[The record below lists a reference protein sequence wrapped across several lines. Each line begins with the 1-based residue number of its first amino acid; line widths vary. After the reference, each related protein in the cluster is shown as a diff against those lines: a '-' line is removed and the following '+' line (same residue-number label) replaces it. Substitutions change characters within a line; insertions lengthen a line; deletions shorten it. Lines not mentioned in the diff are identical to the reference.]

1 VSGFANDFTAE
12 PKGGNDLTDH
22 KVIAGLRGVTKSFGG
37 TVAVD
42 DVSID
47 LRSGEVL
54 ALLGENGA
62 GKSTCVK
69 LLAGVYQPDRGHAFA
84 EGYPLDLHS
93 PLEAHRHGIAVM
105 HQHPALFD
113 HLSVA
118 ENIFIGNARKHPWGW
133 LDHSG
138 MKREASRLLEVV
150 GLSIHP
156 DEPLGRLRT
165 SERQLVEIAK
175 ALAVAAR
182 VLIMDEPTAALSQ
195 REVNRLFDVV
205 DSLRKRQVAMMFV
218 SHRMDEIY
226 RIADRIAVLR
236 DGRLVAVSQVDEMPR
251 SLAVQLMVGR
261 PLSDM
266 YPTLDSEF
274 GKTVLTVDRLT
285 RSGAFSEV
293 SFTLSAGEILGFG
306 GLVGSGRTEIARV
319 LFGVDRPTSGT
330 IRIGDTPVLLGSPA
344 DAMKAGIAYVS
355 EDRIGQSLIMDF
367 GIVANA
373 SLPVIDQATHLGL
386 VQSQRELDLVKP
398 HLDRLRL
405 RFRSYDQPVSTLS
418 GGNQQKVVLS
428 KWLAMTPR
436 VMIFD
441 EPTQG
446 VDVQTKAEVHAMIAD
461 LARHGIAII
470 LISSELP
477 ELVSMC
483 HRILVLKEGWVTG
496 AFDRSEASQEKI
508 MHAATG
514 SNDGRAKLPVG
525 RGSARA
531 AAQTEFRPT
540 RASLHPEPRG
550 VAEPLHQ
557 GSKGKSLRLPAL
569 FRKLFARRELGLII
583 AMAAVVIPVSA
594 INPRMLS
601 GSNLIAL
608 SMDAALLSIVA
619 AAQMLVIIT
628 RNIDLSVASVIGLA
642 AYISADTLRAHP
654 GLNILLAVGVACS
667 VGLGCG
673 IINGLVVSLGR
684 VPAIV
689 VTLGTLALYRGLDSL
704 VAHGKQIS
712 ADQVPTAWLDLT
724 TGSFVGIPGV
734 AVIAAAV
741 LLMLALVLRY
751 LSVGRELF
759 AIGSNPAGARLIGV
773 RVQRRVLAAFACAG
787 LLAGLDGALWA
798 SRYATIDARVAS
810 GFELTV
816 IAAVVVG
823 GVGIRGGSG
832 TILGI
837 VLGGVTL
844 LIIRNGLTLV
854 RVDPLWL
861 QGLYGLVILGAITI
875 DALVARRSLRKT
887 AETEKH

>member
-1 VSGFANDFTAE
+1 MSGFQNDFTAE
-12 PKGGNDLTDH
+12 PGNANDFSDPEVT
-22 KVIAGLRGVTKSFGG
+22 AGLRHVSKSFGG

-42 DVSID
+42 DVSFG
-47 LRSGEVL
+47 LRAGEVL

-69 LLAGVYQPDRGHAFA
+69 LLAGVYRPDRGHTFL
-84 EGYPLDLHS
+84 GGSPVDLHS
-93 PLEAHRHGIAVM
+93 PLEAHRRGIAVM
-105 HQHPALFD
+105 HQHPGLFD

-118 ENIFIGNARKHPWGW
+118 ENIFMGNARKNRFGW

-138 MKREASRLLEVV
+138 MRREAAGLLEVV
-150 GLSIHP
+150 GLSIDP
-156 DEPLGRLRT
+156 DESLGRLRT

-175 ALAVAAR
+175 AISVAAR

-205 DSLRKRQVAMMFV
+205 SALRKRRVAMMFV

-236 DGRLVAVSQVDEMPR
+236 DGRLVAVTRVDQMPR
-251 SLAVQLMVGR
+251 NRAVQLMVGR
-261 PLSDM
+261 PLSEM
-266 YPTLDSEF
+266 YPPLSSEF
-274 GKTVLTVDRLT
+274 GAPILKVDGLT
-285 RSGAFSEV
+285 RSGVFSEV
-293 SFTLSAGEILGFG
+293 SFTLRAGEILGFG

-319 LFGVDRPTSGT
+319 LFGVDRPSKGT
-330 IRIGDTPVLLGSPA
+330 VTIANAAVSFRSPS
-344 DAMKAGIAYVS
+344 DAVKAGIAYVS

-367 GIVANA
+367 GILTNA

-386 VQSQRELDLVKP
+386 VQNRRELDLVKP

-405 RFRSYDQPVSTLS
+405 RFRRYDQPVSTLS

-436 VMIFD
+436 VILFD

-461 LARHGIAII
+461 LARQGIAIV

-483 HRILVLKEGWVTG
+483 HRILVLKEGRVTG
-496 AFDRSEASQEKI
+496 EFDRSEASQEKI

-514 SNDGRAKLPVG
+514 VTLDQKPFEEAQVDE
-525 RGSARA
+525 AR
-531 AAQTEFRPT
+531 RP
-540 RASLHPEPRG
+540 RLFALLR
-550 VAEPLHQ
+550 
-557 GSKGKSLRLPAL
+557 KSL
-569 FRKLFARRELGLII
+569 ARREAGLII
-583 AMAAVVIPVSA
+583 AMAAVVMPVSA

-601 GSNLIAL
+601 GSNLIAIA
-608 SMDAALLSIVA
+608 MDAALLSIVA
-619 AAQMLVIIT
+619 AGQMLVLIT

-642 AYISADTLRAHP
+642 AYISASTLRAHP
-654 GLNILLAVGVACS
+654 GLNILLAVALACA

-673 IINGLVVSLGR
+673 IVNGLVVTFGR

-704 VAHGKQIS
+704 AAHGTQIS
-712 ADQVPTAWLDLT
+712 ADQVPAGWLDLT
-724 TGSFVGIPGV
+724 AGSFAGVPGV
-734 AVIAAAV
+734 AMIAAAV
-741 LLMLALVLRY
+741 LLILGFVLRY

-759 AIGSNPAGARLIGV
+759 AIGSNPDSARLIGV
-773 RVQRRVLAAFACAG
+773 RVQRRVIAAFACAG
-787 LLAGLDGALWA
+787 LLAGFDGALWA

-816 IAAVVVG
+816 IASVVVG

-837 VLGGVTL
+837 ALGGLTL
-844 LIIRNGLTLV
+844 LVIRNGLTLV

-861 QGLYGLVILGAITI
+861 QGVYGLVILGAITI
-875 DALVARRSLRKT
+875 DAIIARRGRRTFRGL
-887 AETEKH
+887 

>member
-1 VSGFANDFTAE
+1 MCDLPGEFTSQSSGEKNVNAHE
-12 PKGGNDLTDH
+12 
-22 KVIAGLRGVTKSFGG
+22 VIAGLRGVSKSFGG
-37 TVAVD
+37 AVAVD
-42 DVSID
+42 DVSFE

-69 LLAGVYQPDRGHAFA
+69 LLAGVYRPDRGHTFM
-84 EGYPLDLHS
+84 EGNPLDLRS
-93 PLEAHRHGIAVM
+93 PLEAHQHGIAVM
-105 HQHPALFD
+105 HQHPGLFD
-113 HLSVA
+113 QLSVA
-118 ENIFIGNARKHPWGW
+118 ENIFIGHARRNRWGC
-133 LDHSG
+133 LDHAG
-138 MKREASRLLEVV
+138 MNNEASRLLEMV
-150 GLSIHP
+150 GLFVEP
-156 DEPLGRLRT
+156 EEPLGRLRT

-175 ALAVAAR
+175 ALAVDAR

-205 DSLRKRQVAMMFV
+205 DQLRKRRVAMMFV

-226 RIADRIAVLR
+226 RIADRVAVLR
-236 DGRLVAVSQVDEMPR
+236 DGRLVTITSVDQMPR
-251 SLAVQLMVGR
+251 DRAVQLMVGR

-266 YPTLDSEF
+266 YPVLNADF
-274 GKTVLTVDRLT
+274 GKIVLEVDGLK
-285 RSGAFSEV
+285 RSGVFEEV
-293 SFTLSAGEILGFG
+293 SFTVRAGEILGFG

-319 LFGVDRPTSGT
+319 LFGVDQPTSGT
-330 IRIGDTPVLLGSPA
+330 VRVTGQRVLLRSPA

-355 EDRIGQSLIMDF
+355 EDRIGQSLVMDF
-367 GIVANA
+367 GILTNA

-405 RFRSYDQPVSTLS
+405 RFRSFDQPVSTLS

-428 KWLAMTPR
+428 KWLATTPR
-436 VMIFD
+436 AIIFD

-446 VDVQTKAEVHAMIAD
+446 VDVQTKAEVHAMIAA
-461 LARHGIAII
+461 LAGHGMAII

-483 HRILVLKEGWVTG
+483 HRILVLREGQVTADFTREQG
-496 AFDRSEASQEKI
+496 SQEKI
-508 MHAATG
+508 MYAATG
-514 SNDGRAKLPVG
+514 AIAVQKS
-525 RGSARA
+525 SE
-531 AAQTEFRPT
+531 QT
-540 RASLHPEPRG
+540 AGEPRSLQDPVECADQTDAG
-550 VAEPLHQ
+550 AFAAPRRFVGQAFL
-557 GSKGKSLRLPAL
+557 SKA
-569 FRKLFARRELGLII
+569 FARRELGLII

-601 GSNLIAL
+601 SSNLIAL

-654 GLNILLAVGVACS
+654 GLNVMFALLLACA

-673 IINGLVVSLGR
+673 TINGLVVTIGR

-689 VTLGTLALYRGLDSL
+689 VTLGTLALYRGFDSL
-704 VAHGKQIS
+704 LAHGKQIS

-724 TGSFVGIPGV
+724 TRSFAGIPGV
-734 AVIAAAV
+734 AIIALGV
-741 LLMLALVLRY
+741 LLVLAFVLRY
-751 LSVGRELF
+751 LPVCRELF
-759 AIGSNPAGARLIGV
+759 AIGSNPDGARLIGV
-773 RVQRRVLAAFACAG
+773 RVQRRVLGAFAFGG
-787 LLAGLDGALWA
+787 LLAGFDGALWA

-832 TILGI
+832 TIVGI
-837 VLGGVTL
+837 ALGGLTL
-844 LIIRNGLTLV
+844 LVIRNGLTLV

-861 QGLYGLVILGAITI
+861 QGVYGLVILAAITI
-875 DALVARRSLRKT
+875 DALVAQTSRRKATDAAKR
-887 AETEKH
+887 

>member
-1 VSGFANDFTAE
+1 MPAYDYAGRSLE
-12 PKGGNDLTDH
+12 KGRNDLTDH
-22 KVIAGLRGVTKSFGG
+22 VVIAELRGVSKSFGG

-42 DVSID
+42 DVSFE

-69 LLAGVYQPDRGHAFA
+69 LLAGVYPPDRGHISM
-84 EGYPLDLHS
+84 EGNPLHLHS

-105 HQHPALFD
+105 HQHPGLFE

-118 ENIFIGNARKHPWGW
+118 ENIFVSNTIKNRWGL
-133 LDHSG
+133 LDHAG
-138 MKREASRLLEVV
+138 MNHQARRLLGVV
-150 GLSIHP
+150 GLSIDP
-156 DEPLGRLRT
+156 NEPLGKLRT

-182 VLIMDEPTAALSQ
+182 ILIMDEPTAALSQ
-195 REVNRLFDVV
+195 REVDRLFDVV
-205 DSLRKRQVAMMFV
+205 NALRKRQVAMMFV

-236 DGRLVAVSQVDEMPR
+236 DGRLVAVTLADQMPR
-251 SLAVQLMVGR
+251 NRAVQLMVGR

-266 YPTLDSEF
+266 YPTLSSEF
-274 GKTVLTVDRLT
+274 GETVLTVDRLT
-285 RSGAFSEV
+285 RSGAFREV
-293 SFTLSAGEILGFG
+293 SFSLKAGEILGFG

-319 LFGVDRPTSGT
+319 LFGVDQPTGGT
-330 IRIGDTPVLLGSPA
+330 VWIMKREVSFRSPA

-367 GIVANA
+367 GILTNA

-386 VQSQRELDLVKP
+386 VQNQRELDLVKP

-405 RFRSYDQPVSTLS
+405 RFRRYDQPVSTLS

-428 KWLAMTPR
+428 KWLAMSPK
-436 VMIFD
+436 VIIFD

-483 HRILVLKEGWVTG
+483 HRIFVLREGRVTG
-496 AFDRSEASQEKI
+496 EFDRNEVSQEQI

-514 SNDGRAKLPVG
+514 ANAGQTSSDVPPGNEAAGLRASSAADSPASRDKGQG
-525 RGSARA
+525 RG
-531 AAQTEFRPT
+531 FRGL
-540 RASLHPEPRG
+540 S
-550 VAEPLHQ
+550 
-557 GSKGKSLRLPAL
+557 
-569 FRKLFARRELGLII
+569 RKIFARRELGLII

-619 AAQMLVIIT
+619 GAQMLVIIT

-642 AYISADTLRAHP
+642 AYISADTLRDHP
-654 GLNILLAVGVACS
+654 GLNILWAVALACA

-673 IINGLVVSLGR
+673 IINGLVVTLGR

-689 VTLGTLALYRGLDSL
+689 VTLGTLALYRGFDSL
-704 VAHGKQIS
+704 AAHGKQIS
-712 ADQVPTAWLDLT
+712 ADQVPAEWLDLT
-724 TGSFVGIPGV
+724 TRSFAGIPGV
-734 AVIAAAV
+734 AIIAVTV
-741 LLMLALVLRY
+741 LFILSLVLRN

-759 AIGSNPAGARLIGV
+759 AIGSNPEGAQLIGV

-787 LLAGLDGALWA
+787 LLAGFDGALWA

-810 GFELTV
+810 GYELTV

-837 VLGGVTL
+837 ALGGLTL
-844 LIIRNGLTLV
+844 LVIRNGLTLV

-861 QGLYGLVILGAITI
+861 QGVYGLVILGAITI

-887 AETEKH
+887 AKAANG

>member
-1 VSGFANDFTAE
+1 VSDFSAQ
-12 PKGGNDLTDH
+12 PSGGKDIKAH
-22 KVIAGLRGVTKSFGG
+22 EVIAGLRGVSKSFGG
-37 TVAVD
+37 AVAVD
-42 DVSID
+42 DVSFE

-69 LLAGVYQPDRGHAFA
+69 LLAGVYRPDQGQTFM
-84 EGYPLDLHS
+84 EGFPLDLRS
-93 PLEAHRHGIAVM
+93 PLEAHQHGIAVM
-105 HQHPALFD
+105 HQHPGLFD
-113 HLSVA
+113 QLSVA
-118 ENIFIGNARKHPWGW
+118 ENIFIGHARRNRWGC
-133 LDHSG
+133 LDHPG
-138 MKREASRLLEVV
+138 MNREASRLLEMV
-150 GLSIHP
+150 GLFVDP
-156 DEPLGRLRT
+156 EEPLSRLRT

-175 ALAVAAR
+175 ALAANAR

-195 REVNRLFDVV
+195 REVNRLFNVV
-205 DSLRKRQVAMMFV
+205 DQLRERRVAMMFV

-226 RIADRIAVLR
+226 RIADRVAVLR
-236 DGRLVAVSQVDEMPR
+236 DGHLVAITLVDQMPHDR
-251 SLAVQLMVGR
+251 AVQLMVGR

-266 YPTLDSEF
+266 YPVLNAEF
-274 GKTVLTVDRLT
+274 GKTVLDVEGLT
-285 RSGAFSEV
+285 RSGVFEEV
-293 SFTLSAGEILGFG
+293 SFTVRAGEILGLG

-319 LFGVDRPTSGT
+319 LFGVDQPTSGT
-330 IRIGDTPVLLGSPA
+330 VRLTGQRVSLRSPA

-355 EDRIGQSLIMDF
+355 EDRIGQSLVLDF
-367 GIVANA
+367 GILTNA

-386 VQSQRELDLVKP
+386 VQNQRELDLVKP

-405 RFRSYDQPVSTLS
+405 RFRSFHQPVNTLS

-428 KWLAMTPR
+428 KWLATTPR
-436 VMIFD
+436 AIIFD

-446 VDVQTKAEVHAMIAD
+446 VDVQTKAEVHAMIAA
-461 LARHGIAII
+461 LAGHGMAII

-483 HRILVLKEGWVTG
+483 HRILVLKEGQVT
-496 AFDRSEASQEKI
+496 ADFTRDQASQEKI
-508 MHAATG
+508 MYAATG
-514 SNDGRAKLPVG
+514 AIAVQKSFEQQTAGESRSLLDP
-525 RGSARA
+525 SEHA
-531 AAQTEFRPT
+531 AAPMDPGFAVT
-540 RASLHPEPRG
+540 RRSVGHAFL
-550 VAEPLHQ
+550 
-557 GSKGKSLRLPAL
+557 GKA
-569 FRKLFARRELGLII
+569 FARRELGLII

-601 GSNLIAL
+601 SSNLIAL

-654 GLNILLAVGVACS
+654 GLNVIFALLLACA
-667 VGLGCG
+667 VGLVCG
-673 IINGLVVSLGR
+673 TLNGLVVTIGR

-689 VTLGTLALYRGLDSL
+689 VTLGTLALFRGFDSL

-712 ADQVPTAWLDLT
+712 ADQVPAAWLDLT
-724 TGSFVGIPGV
+724 TRSFAGIPGV
-734 AVIAAAV
+734 AIIALGV
-741 LLMLALVLRY
+741 LLMLAFVLRY
-751 LSVGRELF
+751 LPIGRELF
-759 AIGSNPAGARLIGV
+759 AIGSNPDGARLIGV
-773 RVQRRVLAAFACAG
+773 RVQRRVLGAFAFGG
-787 LLAGLDGALWA
+787 LLAGFDGALWA

-832 TILGI
+832 TIVGI
-837 VLGGVTL
+837 ALGGLTL
-844 LIIRNGLTLV
+844 LVIRNGLTLV

-861 QGLYGLVILGAITI
+861 QGVYGLVILAAITI
-875 DALVARRSLRKT
+875 DAFVAQTSRRKAADTGKR
-887 AETEKH
+887 

>member
-1 VSGFANDFTAE
+1 
-12 PKGGNDLTDH
+12 
-22 KVIAGLRGVTKSFGG
+22 
-37 TVAVD
+37 
-42 DVSID
+42 
-47 LRSGEVL
+47 
-54 ALLGENGA
+54 
-62 GKSTCVK
+62 
-69 LLAGVYQPDRGHAFA
+69 
-84 EGYPLDLHS
+84 
-93 PLEAHRHGIAVM
+93 
-105 HQHPALFD
+105 
-113 HLSVA
+113 
-118 ENIFIGNARKHPWGW
+118 
-133 LDHSG
+133 
-138 MKREASRLLEVV
+138 
-150 GLSIHP
+150 
-156 DEPLGRLRT
+156 
-165 SERQLVEIAK
+165 
-175 ALAVAAR
+175 
-182 VLIMDEPTAALSQ
+182 
-195 REVNRLFDVV
+195 
-205 DSLRKRQVAMMFV
+205 
-218 SHRMDEIY
+218 
-226 RIADRIAVLR
+226 
-236 DGRLVAVSQVDEMPR
+236 
-251 SLAVQLMVGR
+251 
-261 PLSDM
+261 
-266 YPTLDSEF
+266 
-274 GKTVLTVDRLT
+274 
-285 RSGAFSEV
+285 
-293 SFTLSAGEILGFG
+293 
-306 GLVGSGRTEIARV
+306 
-319 LFGVDRPTSGT
+319 
-330 IRIGDTPVLLGSPA
+330 
-344 DAMKAGIAYVS
+344 
-355 EDRIGQSLIMDF
+355 
-367 GIVANA
+367 
-373 SLPVIDQATHLGL
+373 
-386 VQSQRELDLVKP
+386 
-398 HLDRLRL
+398 
-405 RFRSYDQPVSTLS
+405 
-418 GGNQQKVVLS
+418 
-428 KWLAMTPR
+428 MTPR

-508 MHAATG
+508 MRAATG
-514 SNDGRAKLPVG
+514 ANGGQSSSNDGRAKLPVG

-531 AAQTEFRPT
+531 AAQTELRPT
-540 RASLHPEPRG
+540 RASPNPEPRG
-550 VAEPLHQ
+550 AVEPLHH
-557 GSKGKSLRLPAL
+557 GSKGNSLRLGAL
-569 FRKLFARRELGLII
+569 FRKLCARRELGLII

-654 GLNILLAVGVACS
+654 GLNILLAVGVACA

-673 IINGLVVSLGR
+673 IINGLVVTLGR

-741 LLMLALVLRY
+741 LLMLGLVLRY

-759 AIGSNPAGARLIGV
+759 AIGSNPDGARLIGV

-823 GVGIRGGSG
+823 GVGVRGGSG

-837 VLGGVTL
+837 LLGGVTL
-844 LIIRNGLTLV
+844 LVIRNGLTLI

-861 QGLYGLVILGAITI
+861 QGVYGLVILGAITI

-887 AETEKH
+887 TETEKH

>member
-1 VSGFANDFTAE
+1 MSGFQNDFPTE
-12 PKGGNDLTDH
+12 PGKADDFSDPAVT
-22 KVIAGLRGVTKSFGG
+22 AGLRRVSKSFGG

-42 DVSID
+42 DVSFG

-69 LLAGVYQPDRGHAFA
+69 LLAGVYRPDRGHTFL
-84 EGYPLDLHS
+84 EGSPVDLHS
-93 PLEAHRHGIAVM
+93 PLQAHRHGIAVM
-105 HQHPALFD
+105 HQHPGLFD

-118 ENIFIGNARKHPWGW
+118 ENIFMGNVRKNRFGW

-138 MKREASRLLEVV
+138 MRREAARLLEVV
-150 GLSIHP
+150 GLSVDP
-156 DEPLGRLRT
+156 DESLGRLRT

-175 ALAVAAR
+175 AISVAAR

-195 REVNRLFDVV
+195 REVIRLFDVV
-205 DSLRKRQVAMMFV
+205 SALRKRQVAMMFV

-226 RIADRIAVLR
+226 RIADRVAVLR
-236 DGRLVAVSQVDEMPR
+236 DGRLVAVTRVDQMPR
-251 SLAVQLMVGR
+251 NRAVQLMVGR
-261 PLSDM
+261 PLSEM
-266 YPTLDSEF
+266 YPSLDSGF
-274 GKTVLTVDRLT
+274 GAPILKVDGLT
-285 RSGAFSEV
+285 RSGVFSEV
-293 SFTLSAGEILGFG
+293 SFTLRAGEILGFG

-319 LFGVDRPTSGT
+319 LFGVDQPSSGT
-330 IRIGDTPVLLGSPA
+330 VKIANQAVSFRSPS

-367 GIVANA
+367 GILTNA

-386 VQSQRELDLVKP
+386 VQNRRELALVKP

-405 RFRSYDQPVSTLS
+405 RFRRYDQPVSTLS

-428 KWLAMTPR
+428 KWLGMTPR
-436 VMIFD
+436 VILFD

-446 VDVQTKAEVHAMIAD
+446 VDVRTKAEVHAMIAD
-461 LARHGIAII
+461 LARQGIAIV

-483 HRILVLKEGWVTG
+483 HRILVLKEGRVTG
-496 AFDRSEASQEKI
+496 EFDRSEASQEKI
-508 MHAATG
+508 MRAATG
-514 SNDGRAKLPVG
+514 VALDQKPFEEVPANESSGLGTDCAIAQRVQRPKAGRPRL
-525 RGSARA
+525 
-531 AAQTEFRPT
+531 F
-540 RASLHPEPRG
+540 SL
-550 VAEPLHQ
+550 L
-557 GSKGKSLRLPAL
+557 SKGLI
-569 FRKLFARRELGLII
+569 RRELGLII

-601 GSNLIAL
+601 GPNLIAIA
-608 SMDAALLSIVA
+608 MDAALLSIVA
-619 AAQMLVIIT
+619 AGQMLVLIT

-642 AYISADTLRAHP
+642 AYISASTLRTHP
-654 GLNILLAVGVACS
+654 GLNILFAVALACA

-673 IINGLVVSLGR
+673 IINGLVVTFGR

-704 VAHGKQIS
+704 AAHGTQIS
-712 ADQVPTAWLDLT
+712 ADQVPVGWLDLT
-724 TGSFVGIPGV
+724 AGSFAGVPGV
-734 AVIAAAV
+734 AIIAAAV
-741 LLMLALVLRY
+741 LLILGFLLRY
-751 LSVGRELF
+751 FSVGRELF
-759 AIGSNPAGARLIGV
+759 AIGSNPDGARLIGV
-773 RVQRRVLAAFACAG
+773 RVQRRVIAAFACAG
-787 LLAGLDGALWA
+787 LLAGFDGALWA

-837 VLGGVTL
+837 ALGGLTL
-844 LIIRNGLTLV
+844 LVIRNGLTLV

-861 QGLYGLVILGAITI
+861 QGVYGLVILGAITI
-875 DALVARRSLRKT
+875 DAIVVRSARKT
-887 AETEKH
+887 HRRL

>member
-1 VSGFANDFTAE
+1 MSGFANDLNAE
-12 PKGGNDLTDH
+12 PKDGNNLSDH
-22 KVIAGLRGVTKSFGG
+22 EVVAELRGVSKSFGG

-42 DVSID
+42 DVSFD

-69 LLAGVYQPDRGHAFA
+69 LLAGVYRPDRGHTFLQ
-84 EGYPLDLHS
+84 GHPLDLHS
-93 PLEAHRHGIAVM
+93 PSEAHRHGIAVM
-105 HQHPALFD
+105 HQHPGLFD

-118 ENIFIGNARKHPWGW
+118 ENIFAGHPRKNRWGW

-138 MKREASRLLEVV
+138 MNREGSRLLEVV
-150 GLSIHP
+150 GLSIDP
-156 DEPLGRLRT
+156 NELLGRLRT

-182 VLIMDEPTAALSQ
+182 LLIMDEPTAALSQ

-205 DSLRKRQVAMMFV
+205 GALRKRRVAMLFV

-236 DGRLVAVSQVDEMPR
+236 DGRLVALMQADQMPR
-251 SLAVQLMVGR
+251 NRAVQLMVGR
-261 PLSDM
+261 ALSDM
-266 YPTLDSEF
+266 YPALDSQF
-274 GKTVLTVDRLT
+274 GKPVLKVDRLA
-285 RSGAFSEV
+285 RSGVFREV
-293 SFTLSAGEILGFG
+293 SFTLRAGEILGFG

-319 LFGVDRPTSGT
+319 LFGVDQPTTGT
-330 IRIGDTPVLLGSPA
+330 VCIADTPVSFRSPA

-355 EDRIGQSLIMDF
+355 EDRLGQSLIMDF
-367 GIVANA
+367 GILTNA

-386 VQSQRELDLVKP
+386 VQNERELELVKP

-405 RFRSYDQPVSTLS
+405 RFRRFDQPVNTLS

-428 KWLAMTPR
+428 KWLATTPR
-436 VMIFD
+436 LIIFD

-483 HRILVLKEGWVTG
+483 HRILVLKEGRVTG
-496 AFDRSEASQEKI
+496 EFDRHEASQERI

-514 SNDGRAKLPVG
+514 ANVSQKNSEKTPGSGLSTRAAMAPRRPRAK
-525 RGSARA
+525 
-531 AAQTEFRPT
+531 AQN
-540 RASLHPEPRG
+540 
-550 VAEPLHQ
+550 
-557 GSKGKSLRLPAL
+557 LRFQAF
-569 FRKLFARRELGLII
+569 FRKVFARRELGLII
-583 AMAAVVIPVSA
+583 AIAAVVIPVSA
-594 INPRMLS
+594 INPRMIS

-608 SMDAALLSIVA
+608 AMDAALLSIVA
-619 AAQMLVIIT
+619 AGQMLVIIT

-654 GLNILLAVGVACS
+654 GLNILLAVALACA

-673 IINGLVVSLGR
+673 IINGLVVTLGR

-704 VAHGKQIS
+704 AAHGKQIS
-712 ADQVPTAWLDLT
+712 ADQVPAAWLDLT
-724 TGSFVGIPGV
+724 AGSFAGIPGV
-734 AVIAAAV
+734 VVIAITV

-751 LSVGRELF
+751 LSIGRELF
-759 AIGSNPAGARLIGV
+759 AIGSNPDGARLIGV
-773 RVQRRVLAAFACAG
+773 RVERRVLAAFACGG
-787 LLAGLDGALWA
+787 LLAGFDGALWA

-837 VLGGVTL
+837 ALGGLTL
-844 LIIRNGLTLV
+844 LVIRNGLILV

-861 QGLYGLVILGAITI
+861 QGVYGLVILAAITI
-875 DALVARRSLRKT
+875 DALVGGRPVRRT
-887 AETEKH
+887 VEKKIFRGTGDE

>member
-1 VSGFANDFTAE
+1 MSAFQNDFTVEPGNANDFSDPEIA
-12 PKGGNDLTDH
+12 
-22 KVIAGLRGVTKSFGG
+22 AGLCRVSKSFGG

-42 DVSID
+42 DVSFG
-47 LRSGEVL
+47 LRAGEVL

-69 LLAGVYQPDRGHAFA
+69 LLAGVYRPDRGRTFL
-84 EGYPLDLHS
+84 EGSPVDLHS
-93 PLEAHRHGIAVM
+93 PLEAHRRGIAVM
-105 HQHPALFD
+105 HQHPGLFD

-118 ENIFIGNARKHPWGW
+118 DNIFMGNARKNRFGW

-138 MKREASRLLEVV
+138 MRREAAGLLEVV
-150 GLSIHP
+150 GLSIDP
-156 DEPLGRLRT
+156 DELLGRLRT

-175 ALAVAAR
+175 AISVAAR

-195 REVNRLFDVV
+195 REVNRLFEVV
-205 DSLRKRQVAMMFV
+205 SALRKRRVAMMFV

-236 DGRLVAVSQVDEMPR
+236 DGRLVAVTRVDQMPR
-251 SLAVQLMVGR
+251 NRAVQLMVGR
-261 PLSDM
+261 PLSEM
-266 YPTLDSEF
+266 YPPLDSEF
-274 GKTVLTVDRLT
+274 GAPILKVDGLT
-285 RSGAFSEV
+285 RSGVFSEV
-293 SFTLSAGEILGFG
+293 SFTLRAGEILGFG
-306 GLVGSGRTEIARV
+306 GLVGSGRTEVARV
-319 LFGVDRPTSGT
+319 LFGVDRPTRGT
-330 IRIGDTPVLLGSPA
+330 VSIANAAVSFRSPS
-344 DAMKAGIAYVS
+344 DAVKAGIAYVS

-367 GIVANA
+367 GILTNA
-373 SLPVIDQATHLGL
+373 SLPVIDQATQMGL
-386 VQSQRELDLVKP
+386 VQNQRELDLVKP

-405 RFRSYDQPVSTLS
+405 RFRRYDQPVSTLS

-436 VMIFD
+436 VILFD

-461 LARHGIAII
+461 LARQGIAIV

-483 HRILVLKEGWVTG
+483 HRILVLKEGRVTG
-496 AFDRSEASQEKI
+496 EFERSEASQEKI

-514 SNDGRAKLPVG
+514 VSLDQIPMEEAQVNEASGPGAGRAIVQ
-525 RGSARA
+525 RRRSAKAPPSRL
-531 AAQTEFRPT
+531 FGLLR
-540 RASLHPEPRG
+540 
-550 VAEPLHQ
+550 
-557 GSKGKSLRLPAL
+557 KGL
-569 FRKLFARRELGLII
+569 ARREAGLMI
-583 AMAAVVIPVSA
+583 AMAVVVVPVST

-601 GSNLIAL
+601 GSNLIAIA
-608 SMDAALLSIVA
+608 MDAALLSIVA
-619 AAQMLVIIT
+619 AGQMLVLIT

-642 AYISADTLRAHP
+642 AYISASTLRAHP
-654 GLNILLAVGVACS
+654 GLHILLAVALACT

-673 IINGLVVSLGR
+673 IVNGLVVTFGR

-704 VAHGKQIS
+704 AAHGTQVS
-712 ADQVPTAWLDLT
+712 ADQVPAGWLDLT
-724 TGSFVGIPGV
+724 TGSVGGV
-734 AVIAAAV
+734 PSVAIIAVAV
-741 LLMLALVLRY
+741 LLILGFVLRY
-751 LSVGRELF
+751 FSVGRELF
-759 AIGSNPAGARLIGV
+759 AIGSNPDGARLIGV

-787 LLAGLDGALWA
+787 LLAGFDGALWA

-837 VLGGVTL
+837 ALGGLTL
-844 LIIRNGLTLV
+844 LVIRNGLTLI

-861 QGLYGLVILGAITI
+861 QGVYGLVILGAITI
-875 DALVARRSLRKT
+875 DAIVSRRGRKIYRT
-887 AETEKH
+887 L